1 MLDPIRGV
9 LAPLLAL
16 CCESWCTGGDFGG
29 LCATNLG
36 LVRMPIG
43 TSVGT
48 PAREHASP
56 SSWLE
61 MDAWAALAFV
71 FYTQPCT
78 MAPLRRYLRITKHSV
93 LEVRIYLDRPS
104 DGEAWLLKRDDAA
117 LPRVIQAV
125 RPLVLPKLREENG
138 RGKGRGGA
146 RAKKKGV
153 KDVVIQ
159 DDFEVSIFLTELSCR
174 HSVLS
179 KQKIFKDRARIQ
191 SNSGKLTSWLTTTT
205 ATGTIDEPVVINED
219 IAPPIVIREEDGD
232 EPADLSNIPEAKS
245 VEKQRSHW
253 SNGESLDMSISGAE
267 ITKAGASNAGHDSG
281 DGPRADDKKKL
292 GLNTSYDGF
301 SIYGRILCLVV
312 KRRGGRKPT
321 SAASSQAILE
331 TWVSTQAV
339 KDHVDDD
346 EDAV

>member
-1 MLDPIRGV
+1 M
-9 LAPLLAL
+9 
-16 CCESWCTGGDFGG
+16 
-29 LCATNLG
+29 
-36 LVRMPIG
+36 
-43 TSVGT
+43 
-48 PAREHASP
+48 
-56 SSWLE
+56 
-61 MDAWAALAFV
+61 
-71 FYTQPCT
+71 
-78 MAPLRRYLRITKHSV
+78 
-93 LEVRIYLDRPS
+93 
-104 DGEAWLLKRDDAA
+104 
-117 LPRVIQAV
+117 
-125 RPLVLPKLREENG
+125 
-138 RGKGRGGA
+138 
-146 RAKKKGV
+146 
-153 KDVVIQ
+153 
-159 DDFEVSIFLTELSCR
+159 TELSCR

-245 VEKQRSHW
+245 VEKQRRYTAHQNRRSDTRSADICSHW